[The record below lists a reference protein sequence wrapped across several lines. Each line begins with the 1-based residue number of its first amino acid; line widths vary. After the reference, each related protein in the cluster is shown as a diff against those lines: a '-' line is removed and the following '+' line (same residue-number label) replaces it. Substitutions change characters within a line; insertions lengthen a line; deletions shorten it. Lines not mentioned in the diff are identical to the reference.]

1 MILNSLMG
9 GMCID
14 ISIIIS
20 VVAAISSIFSIIL
33 SFYLNKRS
41 LNVPMQRQCL
51 MNFITLLENEIK
63 KHEEIELPK
72 GNVVPLEYFLYYGEA
87 NFQNNVILNFI
98 NLLNDFK
105 ETSGYQFL
113 DRKHKNE
120 INKIIGEWSDYSS
133 DDVNSPEI
141 YILKLKDIKRTF
153 VDFL

>member
-1 MILNSLMG
+1 M
-9 GMCID
+9 
-14 ISIIIS
+14 
-20 VVAAISSIFSIIL
+20 
-33 SFYLNKRS
+33 
-41 LNVPMQRQCL
+41 
-51 MNFITLLENEIK
+51 
-63 KHEEIELPK
+63 
-72 GNVVPLEYFLYYGEA
+72 VPLEYFLYYGEA

-105 ETSGYQFL
+105 ETSWYQFL

-153 VDFL
+153 DDFLYILKNLKITISDISDILKKRKSHFLHFLHNKKGEDISDIL